1 MIHWTSLRFKTSVH
15 LKNNIKRVKK
25 ASHCLGED
33 ICGTLAVKEVI
44 ARTYTEFL
52 QINVRQPNRKMAKTP
67 EQVNHKRDYPNSQ

>member
-15 LKNNIKRVKK
+15 LKNNIKWVKK

-33 ICGTLAVKEVI
+33 ICGTLTVKEVI

-52 QINVRQPNRKMAKTP
+52 QINVRQPNRKMAKIL